1 MLLQWKIRTN
11 HSNAIDIFDKVSGMH
26 KENGAEFTTLGVL
39 TGADNGSF
47 ALSVNFKNY
56 ESYGLMDDAWN
67 NSNGKW
73 DQLIEPNLGSDTQLI
88 ETMYMRK
95 IVGNI
100 DGPNDKL
107 SVWSIWLFECDDQQ
121 AVMDSFEIDWKHY
134 NSNGC
139 TGLNIMST
147 SGADYP
153 RPNQYVFA
161 ARFDSMT
168 QLGKHFDKTMENNN
182 YWNEIRDYHSKIKII
197 KNYNLRM
204 LKRQINN

>member
-1 MLLQWKIRTN
+1 
-11 HSNAIDIFDKVSGMH
+11 
-26 KENGAEFTTLGVL
+26 
-39 TGADNGSF
+39 
-47 ALSVNFKNY
+47 
-56 ESYGLMDDAWN
+56 
-67 NSNGKW
+67 
-73 DQLIEPNLGSDTQLI
+73 
-88 ETMYMRK
+88 MRK

-121 AVMDSFEIDWKHY
+121 AVIDSFEIDWKHY

-168 QLGKHFDKTMENNN
+168 QLGKHFDKTMENSN
-182 YWNEIRDYHSKIKII
+182 YWNEIKDYHSKIRII